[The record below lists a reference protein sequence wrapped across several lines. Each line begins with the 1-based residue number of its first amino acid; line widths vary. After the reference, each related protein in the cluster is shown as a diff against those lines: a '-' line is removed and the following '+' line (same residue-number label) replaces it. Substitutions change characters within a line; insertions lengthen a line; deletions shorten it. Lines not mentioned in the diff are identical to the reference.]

1 MTPQPTSSGH
11 WTIYMDTPPPLT
23 PVPRSPSQMSQVTVN
38 GDFDGQQQPNGY
50 PPNGFP
56 PQQQPGPPPMGY
68 GPPSNRNSQVIGH
81 NGFPVPTSAA
91 GFMGPNGPM
100 MPVNGGPNY
109 PSNGPPILQNGGG
122 KMGPPPPHKV
132 IYLYYF
138 YIFFLFYIKLSY
150 YYHFN
155 ALSVFFVNITL
166 S

>member
-56 PQQQPGPPPMGY
+56 PGQPGPPPMGY

-91 GFMGPNGPM
+91 AGFMGPNGPM

-109 PSNGPPILQNGGG
+109 PSNGPPVLQNGGG

-132 IYLYYF
+132 ATFSIYSLF
-138 YIFFLFYIKLSY
+138 HFDFEFFLLLSN
-150 YYHFN
+150 YHN
-155 ALSVFFVNITL
+155 Y
-166 S
+166 